1 MTHPGGRDSL
11 SRDTWCWFV
20 IPGGWSSAVWYDS
33 VGGWEWWLIQ
43 GVISRVL
50 SHESCL
56 IALGVES
63 HIWYRASSSVFM
75 RHDSLSWCYHNTLNR
90 WFRVVT
96 DTGRSFLYDVSW
108 VRDWYRAFFS
118 VWRVMSSWLIQD
130 FFSVWRV
137 MTYDLLRWWK
147 RVVTDKGRS
156 FLYDVSWVR
165 DWYRALFSV
174 WRVMRYDALRWWR
187 KSWLIPS
194 VIFRMKACP
203 CYPYVLSNDPYH
215 LCMYVCMYV
224 CMDVWMYVCVYVC
237 MYLNTCV
244 RVCVYVCMYV

>member
-118 VWRVMSSWLIQD
+118 VWRVMSSWLIQGVL
-130 FFSVWRV
+130 FC
-137 MTYDLLRWWK
+137 MTCHEF
-147 RVVTDKGRS
+147 VTDTG
-156 FLYDVSWVR
+156 
-165 DWYRALFSV
+165 LFFC
-174 WRVMRYDALRWWR
+174 MTCHDL
-187 KSWLIPS
+187 WLIALVEES
-194 VIFRMKACP
+194 R
-203 CYPYVLSNDPYH
+203 D
-215 LCMYVCMYV
+215 
-224 CMDVWMYVCVYVC
+224 
-237 MYLNTCV
+237 
-244 RVCVYVCMYV
+244 R